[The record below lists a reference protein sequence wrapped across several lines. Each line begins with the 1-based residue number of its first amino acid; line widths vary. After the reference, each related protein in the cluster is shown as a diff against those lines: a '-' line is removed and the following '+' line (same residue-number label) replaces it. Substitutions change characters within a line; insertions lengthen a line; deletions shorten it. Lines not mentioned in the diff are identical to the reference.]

1 MKLGPRALSNYLKTF
16 ADFLVH
22 EFRIH
27 GSDPQVN
34 RVSDI
39 HKWYFDGVS
48 PFCLQSVENYRRESL
63 SQLSSVFC
71 NLVIPRTFWTLSL
84 YQSGP

>member
-34 RVSDI
+34 RVSHI
-39 HKWYFDGVS
+39 HKWYFQGVS
-48 PFCLQSVENYRRESL
+48 PFGIQSVNGKFYKGIFVTA
-63 SQLSSVFC
+63 VFC
-71 NLVIPRTFWTLSL
+71 IFVT
-84 YQSGP
+84 